1 MKITIKIIITK
12 QYHLQIKLLE
22 KEGDNK
28 EYIPCILFDGNFIHI
43 CQEEKENVLA
53 TIPLVQCDSILG
65 WEHSMEYVGDEPCL
79 RWKLRQLDYE
89 LNCNLKD
96 YRTANS
102 LVDIYENKE

>member
-1 MKITIKIIITK
+1 
-12 QYHLQIKLLE
+12 
-22 KEGDNK
+22 
-28 EYIPCILFDGNFIHI
+28 
-43 CQEEKENVLA
+43 
-53 TIPLVQCDSILG
+53 
-65 WEHSMEYVGDEPCL
+65 MEYVGDEPCL